1 MVSTGLSWWRR
12 YLHCCRSS
20 TRILRITK
28 ILKYLPTLILV
39 VVALSQIYF
48 VNFKDLSPWYGGGFG
63 MFSTSDVGTNRRFVV
78 YVYSEGIKRELTIPH
93 KLGKLSTEVANFPIR
108 SRINKFVSELLIFK
122 DINSNEI
129 SHLELQLFK
138 RKFDKLTLESEF
150 SLYKTF
156 RVDINNER

>member
-1 MVSTGLSWWRR
+1 
-12 YLHCCRSS
+12 
-20 TRILRITK
+20 
-28 ILKYLPTLILV
+28 
-39 VVALSQIYF
+39 
-48 VNFKDLSPWYGGGFG
+48 